1 VTDSNLPAVVHPEAP
16 ELTPFEVMEKVIT
29 SGDLAAMQPQ
39 ERVAF
44 YWRTCESLGLNPL
57 TRPFDFIRDREG
69 RLTMYARKDAT
80 DQLRRIN
87 GVSVVRL
94 DAQERGDL
102 ATVTAYVVDKSKRQ
116 DSAFGAVSIK
126 GLGGEALANAWMKAE
141 TKAKRR
147 ATLSLVGLGFL
158 DESEAESV
166 GAVVDFDPETGA
178 VDEAKPPPKS
188 LVEAV
193 EAQAERL
200 ATTVETTSAPEGEA
214 STTPATDDGA
224 SAVLQAEPEAA
235 ILTEPMPVEVSAQY
249 AVDDDEEEE
258 GDVEPT
264 PIRAPAG
271 PGLTVSQLA
280 DLARAANIGKLRFA
294 SELDVV
300 PADVSKRIEDMS
312 DEQRH
317 ALALRLGL
325 IE

>member
-1 VTDSNLPAVVHPEAP
+1 VTESNLPAVAHPEAP

-29 SGDLAAMQPQ
+29 SGDLAAMKP
-39 ERVAF
+39 EDRVAF

-57 TRPFDFIRDREG
+57 TRPFEFINLNG

-80 DQLRRIN
+80 DQLRRVN

-116 DSAFGAVSIK
+116 DSAVGAVSIQ
-126 GLGGEALANAWMKAE
+126 GLRGEALANAWMKAE

-158 DESEAESV
+158 DESETGSV
-166 GAVVDFDPETGA
+166 GVAVDFDPETGA
-178 VDEAKPPPKS
+178 IDDATPAPKS

-193 EAQAERL
+193 EAQAEAL
-200 ATTVETTSAPEGEA
+200 ATTAATTSAAEGET
-214 STTPATDDGA
+214 STSPERDDGA

-249 AVDDDEEEE
+249 AVEDDEEPET
-258 GDVEPT
+258 DVEPT

-271 PGLTVSQLA
+271 PGLTVSELA
-280 DLARAANIGKLRFA
+280 DLARGANIGKLRFA

-300 PADVSKRIEDMS
+300 PADVSKRIDEMS
-312 DEQRH
+312 DEQRY

-325 IE
+325 VG